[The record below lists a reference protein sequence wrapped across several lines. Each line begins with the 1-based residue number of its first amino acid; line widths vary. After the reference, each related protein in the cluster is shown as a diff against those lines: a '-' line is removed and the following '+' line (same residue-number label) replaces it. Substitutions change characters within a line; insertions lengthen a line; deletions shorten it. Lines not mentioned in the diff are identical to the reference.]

1 MEKSKGHN
9 RALFPTRGLSTQTII
24 ASALQKSAA
33 FRNFRNAKAKAAE
46 LFPPPASYD
55 AEYLFA
61 SYCSRYILSGPSKDD
76 KHNVYA
82 RIDFDPD

>member
-9 RALFPTRGLSTQTII
+9 RALFPTRGLSTRTII
-24 ASALQKSAA
+24 ASALQKCAA
-33 FRNFRNAKAKAAE
+33 FRNFRNAAE

-76 KHNVYA
+76 KHNVRA
-82 RIDFDPD
+82 RIDLDPG